1 MPNSYRKMLNAEE
14 LFDLV
19 ANVESSYDTFRF
31 WVDDDD
37 TLYEVGMGH
46 IIQDEDDPHLYTID
60 EFEDEIQYL
69 LKYRTPINR
78 NASLKNIDVDD
89 VEILDLQVEQ
99 LMKYE
104 DICEMLMKKCN
115 INKCSHIVKARIS
128 NIESVTD
135 RGLYPVDFSDEVWEN
150 VKIVKKY

>member
-1 MPNSYRKMLNAEE
+1 M
-14 LFDLV
+14 
-19 ANVESSYDTFRF
+19 T
-31 WVDDDD
+31 
-37 TLYEVGMGH
+37 H
-46 IIQDEDDPHLYTID
+46 IYTID

-115 INKCSHIVKARIS
+115 INKHSHIVIARIS
-128 NIESVTD
+128 NIETVTD
-135 RGLYPVDFSDEVWEN
+135 RGLFPIDFSDEVWED
-150 VKIVKKY
+150 VKRIKKY

>member
-19 ANVESSYDTFRF
+19 ANVESPYDTFRF

-37 TLYEVGMGH
+37 TLYEVGMGT

-60 EFEDEIQYL
+60 EFEDELQYL

-89 VEILDLQVEQ
+89 VEILDIQVEQ

-115 INKCSHIVKARIS
+115 INKCSHIVKARIP
-128 NIESVTD
+128 NIESLTE
-135 RGLYPVDFSDEVWEN
+135 RGLYPNDFSDEVWKN
-150 VKIVKKY
+150 VKRVKKY